1 MKRKTLSFLVVAL
14 FTVTAGMAAQ
24 VNAASQD
31 VQKQNLRSVQAQASG
46 SQAIPV
52 ALPTI
57 AKISMKKGEPTSG
70 RVVEI
75 DEKTQKIS
83 LQRGR
88 DKVSIPL
95 GQVDKIVFPKTA
107 VVYLSN
113 GEMPKV
119 RGELRPA
126 NRTEIWRSIPMNA
139 FRLLNP
145 PDKGQAELNLGSV
158 VSTETLSEI
167 RAIMAGNGKNTRQY
181 VVDEMQFNVQK
192 KTMTIVATPY

>member
-1 MKRKTLSFLVVAL
+1 MKYKTLSFLVVAL

-31 VQKQNLRSVQAQASG
+31 VQKQNLRSVQAQASA

-52 ALPTI
+52 ALPTQAEI
-57 AKISMKKGEPTSG
+57 LMKGGGKKDG
-70 RVVEI
+70 RVVQI
-75 DEKTQKIS
+75 DEKVQQLWIQLGQEK
-83 LQRGR
+83 R
-88 DKVSIPL
+88 SIPL
-95 GQVDKIVFPKTA
+95 GQIEKIVFPNN
-107 VVYLSN
+107 VIVYRAN
-113 GEMPKV
+113 GEPV
-119 RGELRPA
+119 IRGDRKPA

-158 VSTETLSEI
+158 VSTDTLSEI

>member
-1 MKRKTLSFLVVAL
+1 MKRRTLSFLVVAL
-14 FTVTAGMAAQ
+14 FTVTASMAAQ
-24 VNAASQD
+24 VNAASQE

-52 ALPTI
+52 ALPTQAEI
-57 AKISMKKGEPTSG
+57 VMKGGGKRDG
-70 RVVEI
+70 RVVQI
-75 DEKTQKIS
+75 DEKVQQLWIQLGQEK
-83 LQRGR
+83 R
-88 DKVSIPL
+88 SIPL
-95 GQVDKIVFPKTA
+95 GQIDKIVFPKNA

-113 GEMPKV
+113 GMPKV
-119 RGELRPA
+119 RGELPPA
-126 NRTEIWRSIPMNA
+126 NRTEIWRGIPMNA

-145 PDKGQAELNLGSV
+145 PEKGQAELNLGSV

-181 VVDEMQFNVQK
+181 VVDEMKFDVQK

>member
-24 VNAASQD
+24 VNAASQE
-31 VQKQNLRSVQAQASG
+31 VQKQNLPSVQAQANASG
-46 SQAIPV
+46 SIPV
-52 ALPTI
+52 ALPTD
-57 AKISMKKGEPTSG
+57 AKISMKKGTPQSG

-83 LQRGR
+83 IQRGW

-95 GQVDKIVFPKTA
+95 GQIDKIVFSKTA
-107 VVYLSN
+107 VVYYSN
-113 GEMPKV
+113 GGPV
-119 RGELRPA
+119 IRGELRPA
-126 NRTEIWRSIPMNA
+126 NRTEIWRGIPMNA

-145 PDKGQAELNLGSV
+145 LEKGQAELNLGSV
-158 VSTETLSEI
+158 VSTDTLSEI